1 MRAREPW
8 LTAANVVTAIRTV
21 VCLVL
26 FAAAARSH
34 SASLNFGGLAVYW
47 GLDILDGWLARRL
60 DQETRLGAQFD
71 ILSDRLLVAFFYF
84 NYLHWHPE
92 AALPVLLFLTNFML
106 LDHFLSNQFL
116 RWPIRSPNDFHE
128 VDRVIHL
135 LNWSPLGKATN
146 SGLVT
151 VALTFLDWQTG
162 AIAIC
167 VALMAVK
174 GYSIARLHGLGAAR

>member
-8 LTAANVVTAIRTV
+8 LTAANVVTAIRTLGG
-21 VCLVL
+21 LVI
-26 FAAAARSH
+26 FAAAARAH
-34 SASLNFGGLAVYW
+34 SPLLNFVGLAVYW
-47 GLDILDGWLARRL
+47 GLDVLDGWLARRL

-71 ILSDRLLVAFFYF
+71 ILADRLLVAFFYF

-92 AALPVLLFLTNFML
+92 AAVPVLLFLTNFMV

-116 RWPIRSPNDFHE
+116 RWPIRSPNYFHE
-128 VDRVIHL
+128 VDRVTYL

-151 VALTFLDWQTG
+151 VMLAFLGWQAGALVVC
-162 AIAIC
+162 A
-167 VALMAVK
+167 ALIAVK
-174 GYSIARLHGLGAAR
+174 GYSIARLHHLGASV